1 MSLGSV
7 GGILQLKIK
16 GAQENNLAN
25 VDVEFKDG
33 LTVVTGISGSGKS
46 SLVFST
52 LYHESR
58 RRFLDI
64 FARGSASAR
73 LAPAKVKE
81 ITGLGPTIA
90 IEQNILNKNPRS
102 TLATASGLHPFF
114 RLLYTNF
121 GERTCPSCGK
131 RIQIFSEDE
140 IINKLSRLSQEEPIK
155 ILAPIVVNVK
165 GSHRTLIEL
174 MGHEFSLESLIIDG
188 HPYESHSLDP
198 QKEHTIEV
206 LITEINHSTSIKEIR
221 EIIRLVT
228 SLGTNNLKVNTQ
240 EGTQLNYSSSNVC
253 SFCGKWLRELR
264 PLYFHTSCKY
274 CKGEGC
280 KQCKNTGLLPEA
292 AGVFW
297 KGYNLHSL
305 LKLSVD
311 NVYNLFKDHNL
322 PETASRLVLEI
333 NNRLKALV
341 TVGLGYISLNR
352 PSPSLSRG
360 ESQRVRLAM
369 TLTSRLEDMLVVLD
383 EPTIGLSIVDVNNLL
398 PAFRQLPGSVIFVEH
413 DRVAAAAADH
423 SIDLGPGAGKEGGKI
438 VFKGNPASLWKAG
451 TITSRYF
458 SMRERVS
465 IPTLRSKP
473 KEFIKVEGANLRNL
487 KKIDIQIPLNR
498 LTVVTGPSG
507 SGKSTIV
514 EDVLYTSLSG
524 KEAVG
529 CKTLK
534 GPLKSLKSIIVD
546 QKPIGKNPRSNPAT
560 YTNLAEIIREIFSD
574 LSKLDLTSSHF
585 SFNRPEGA
593 CPECKGMGAIEVK
606 MRYLPSTWITC
617 SVCEGKRFSDQV
629 LDVKI
634 DFGDHSYSI
643 ADFYELSVDE
653 VNKHLI
659 ENDKIHIPAKNRNKA
674 KQILL
679 AMRDI
684 GLGYLTLG
692 QPSPSLSGGEAQ
704 RVKLAKY
711 LGKKSLANHILILDE
726 PSTGLHAHDISGL
739 LKVLDRLVLAGATII
754 VVEHNPDFIR
764 AADWV
769 IDLGPGAGPEGG
781 QLIFAGSPNDLLNV
795 TNSVTTQGLISEAS
809 IQPKLNESEAMISES
824 SSKITINRASAHNL
838 KDVSVTLPKGKLTV
852 VTGVSGSG
860 KSSLVNYVLKSEAER
875 RFLETLSL
883 FERQGISEGPE
894 APVESITG
902 LGVAVS
908 VDPTRIGRGW
918 YNYRSTVGLTTEL
931 SHHVA
936 ILMSS
941 FGEYKCPKCNKLC
954 ERDQYQWICNT
965 CNVRT
970 SIPSPRYFSTSNYS
984 SACTTCHGVGTLRKP
999 QPEKLIVHPEKPMCK
1014 GAMYSPGFFPQ
1025 GYICKRY
1032 NGGYYIVQAVGKKYG
1047 FDPNST
1053 PWDEMNPEAQHIFL
1067 FGDPEP
1073 LEVTFES
1080 RKRGPYTRKNVKY
1093 PGFYGWIR
1101 DWDVGGTYTKTE
1113 VCPECCGSGFRKEY
1127 LTIKLAGYTIHE
1139 LRYMTFKKLSELLKT
1154 YKFQDIE
1161 TNIANYSLKL
1171 VLRKL
1176 QFLNHVGLGY
1186 LHLARL
1192 VLTLSAGEAQRI
1204 RLAGLLGSGLTGLT
1218 VLMDEPSRGLHPTE
1232 INALLKAITSLRDE
1246 GNTVIIVEHDLQ
1258 IIQAADNVLD
1268 LGPGPGVHGG
1278 AIIAEGTPEEVSKTS
1293 SLTGLWLSG
1302 SRRIKLE
1309 KGKQDGL
1316 ISWLSNKT
1324 TRKPRDWMKITGACE
1339 NNLKGEIIEIPL
1351 GVLVGISGVSGS
1363 GKSTL
1368 IIDTLGR
1375 VLAPKKQTTSVAY
1388 EPIEPGKYE
1397 SIQGAPKT
1405 VKVIDQSRKQ
1415 VYSPITFFN
1424 LRKPLISLYTASDD
1438 ANAIGLDEKQLSQ
1451 RCSKCKG
1458 TGQYVLDMGFLPNVY
1473 TVCETCQGTGL
1484 ISEAW
1489 QVRLHGYSLPELFNL
1504 TIDEVYQLF
1513 KNEEKIVKPLR
1524 AARDVGLGYLV
1535 LKQPGVSLSGGE
1547 CQRMKIAGELSKKTK
1562 TGATLYIL
1570 DEPTVGQHME
1580 DVNRLI
1586 GVLYR
1591 LVDDGHSVI
1600 VVEHHPHLLAACDY
1614 IIELGPTG
1622 GPEGGYII
1630 AKGTPEEV
1638 SNADTPTAPFL
1649 RKILVDEP

>member
-1 MSLGSV
+1 M
-7 GGILQLKIK
+7 QLKVT

-25 VDVEFKDG
+25 IDVEFKDG

-52 LYHESR
+52 LYYESR
-58 RRFLDI
+58 RRFLNI
-64 FARGSASAR
+64 FARSTASAR

-90 IEQNILNKNPRS
+90 IEQNILNRNPKS

-131 RIQIFSEDE
+131 RIQVYSEDE
-140 IINKLSRLSQEEPIK
+140 IINKLSRLSREEPIE
-155 ILAPIVVNVK
+155 ILAPIVINVK

-174 MGHEFSLESLIIDG
+174 LVDEFGLESLAIDS
-188 HPYESHSLDP
+188 HPYKTHILDP
-198 QKEHTIEV
+198 QEEHTIEIR
-206 LITEINHSTSIKEIR
+206 LTEINQSTSVKEIR
-221 EIIRLVT
+221 DIYELV
-228 SLGTNNLKVNTQ
+228 SALGANNLRVITQ
-240 EGTQLNYSSSNVC
+240 EGTQLNYSLSNVC
-253 SFCGKWLRELR
+253 NFCGIWLRELR
-264 PLYFHTSCKY
+264 PLYFHTPCKF
-274 CKGEGC
+274 CKGGGC
-280 KQCKNTGLLPEA
+280 RQCKNTGLLPET

-297 KGYNLHSL
+297 KGYNLHKL

-311 NVYNLFKDHNL
+311 NVYDLFKDHNL

-333 NNRLKALV
+333 TNRLKALI

-352 PSPSLSRG
+352 PSPTLSRG

-383 EPTIGLSIVDVNNLL
+383 EPTIGLSIDDVNNLL
-398 PAFRQLPGSVIFVEH
+398 PTFRQLPGSVIFVEH

-423 SIDLGPGAGKEGGKI
+423 SIDLGPGAGKKGGKI
-438 VFKGNPASLWKAG
+438 VFKGNPASLWKAD
-451 TITSRYF
+451 TITSHYF

-473 KEFIKVEGANLRNL
+473 TKFIKVKGANLRNL
-487 KKIDIQIPLNR
+487 KNIDIQIPLNR
-498 LTVVTGPSG
+498 LSVVTGPSG
-507 SGKSTIV
+507 SGKSTLV
-514 EDVLYTSLSG
+514 EDVLYSSLSG
-524 KEAVG
+524 KEVVG
-529 CKTLK
+529 CKTIE
-534 GPLKSLKSIIVD
+534 GSLKSLKTIIVD

-560 YTNLAEIIREIFSD
+560 YTNLAAVIREIFCD
-574 LSKLDLTSSHF
+574 LSKSSLTSSHF

-593 CPECKGMGAIEVK
+593 CPECNGMGAIEVK

-617 SVCEGKRFSDQV
+617 SACEGKRFSDQV
-629 LDVKI
+629 LEVKI
-634 DFGDHSYSI
+634 NFGDNSYSI

-653 VNKHLI
+653 VNKFLI
-659 ENDKIHIPAKNRNKA
+659 ENDTIVISAKNRNKA
-674 KQILL
+674 KPILH
-679 AMRDI
+679 AMREI

-739 LKVLDRLVLAGATII
+739 LKVLDRLVRAGATII

-769 IDLGPGAGPEGG
+769 IDLGPGAGPVGG
-781 QLIFAGSPNDLLNV
+781 HLIFAGSPNDLLNV
-795 TNSVTTQGLISEAS
+795 KNSVTTQGLLSEAS
-809 IQPKLNESEAMISES
+809 IQPNLKKSEIMTSKS
-824 SSKITINRASAHNL
+824 SSKITINHASAHNL
-838 KDVSVTLPKGKLTV
+838 KDISVKLPKGKITV

-883 FERQGISEGPE
+883 YERQGISEGPE

-908 VDPTRIGRGW
+908 VDPARIGRGW
-918 YNYRSTVGLTTEL
+918 YNYRSTVGLITEL
-931 SHHVA
+931 SHHIT

-954 ERDQYQWICNT
+954 DRDQYQWICNT
-965 CNVRT
+965 CNVKT

-984 SACTTCHGVGTLRKP
+984 SACTNCHGVGTLRKP
-999 QPEKLIVHPEKPMCK
+999 QPEKLIVSPEKPLCK

-1032 NGGYYIVQAVGKKYG
+1032 NGGYYIVQAIAKKYG

-1053 PWDEMNPEAQHIFL
+1053 PWNEINPEAQRIFL

-1073 LEVTFES
+1073 LDVTFES

-1101 DWDVGGTYTKTE
+1101 DWDVGGTYTTTE
-1113 VCPECCGSGFRKEY
+1113 VCPDCHGAGFRKKY
-1127 LTIKLAGYTIHE
+1127 LTIKLAGFNIHE
-1139 LRYMTFKKLSELLKT
+1139 LRYMTFKRLTEVLET
-1154 YKFQDIE
+1154 YEFQNIE
-1161 TNIANYSLKL
+1161 TNVASYSLNL
-1171 VLRKL
+1171 ALQKL

-1186 LHLARL
+1186 LHLGRL

-1204 RLAGLLGSGLTGLT
+1204 RLAGLLGSGLTDLT
-1218 VLMDEPSRGLHPTE
+1218 VLMDEPSRGMHPSE

-1246 GNTVIIVEHDLQ
+1246 GNTVVIVEHDLQ
-1258 IIQAADNVLD
+1258 IIQAADKILD
-1268 LGPGPGVHGG
+1268 LGPGPGVNGG
-1278 AIIAEGTPEEVSKTS
+1278 TIIAEGTPEEVSKTNS
-1293 SLTGLWLSG
+1293 VTGLWLSG
-1302 SRRIKLE
+1302 SKKIELE
-1309 KGKQDGL
+1309 KGKQNGL
-1316 ISWLSNKT
+1316 MSWLSNKK
-1324 TRKPRDWMKITGACE
+1324 TRKPQDWMKIIGASE
-1339 NNLKGEIIEIPL
+1339 NNLKGNTVEIPL

-1388 EPIEPGKYE
+1388 EPIEPGKYD

-1415 VYSPITFFN
+1415 VYSPLTFFN
-1424 LRKPLISLYTASDD
+1424 LRKPLISLYATSDD
-1438 ANAIGLDEKQLSQ
+1438 AKAIGLDEKQLSQ
-1451 RCSKCKG
+1451 RCSNCKG
-1458 TGQYVLDMGFLPNVY
+1458 TGQNVLDMGFLPNVF
-1473 TVCETCQGTGL
+1473 TVCESCEGTGL
-1484 ISEAW
+1484 ISETK
-1489 QVRLHGYSLPELFNL
+1489 QVRLHGYTLPELFKL

-1513 KNEEKIVKPLR
+1513 TSEEKIFRPLK
-1524 AARDVGLGYLV
+1524 AAKDVGLGYLV
-1535 LKQPGVSLSGGE
+1535 LKQPGFALSGGE
-1547 CQRMKIAGELSKKTK
+1547 CQRMKIAKELSKKTK
-1562 TGATLYIL
+1562 SGPSLYIL

-1586 GVLYR
+1586 GVLNR
-1591 LVDDGHSVI
+1591 LVDDNHSVI
-1600 VVEHHPHLLAACDY
+1600 VIEHHPHLLAACDY
-1614 IIELGPTG
+1614 ILELGPTG
-1622 GPEGGYII
+1622 GPDGGYVI

-1638 SNADTPTAPFL
+1638 SKADTPTAPFL
-1649 RKILVDEP
+1649 RKIMVNES